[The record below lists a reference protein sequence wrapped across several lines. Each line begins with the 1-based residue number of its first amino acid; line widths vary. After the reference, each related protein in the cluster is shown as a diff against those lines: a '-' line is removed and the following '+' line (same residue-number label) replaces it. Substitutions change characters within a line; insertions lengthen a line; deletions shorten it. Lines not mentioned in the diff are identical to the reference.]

1 VNRVLLGLVLPN
13 VSKDQPDLLELLEQP
28 QTYAPSMRL
37 VKRSHARRTKQS
49 CLRFAKVAAADRLCR
64 MALFDV
70 LAPAELLD
78 FASEITVLLGCDPG
92 QFSCRSAHH
101 RAAFPTMGKG
111 GDIRCQQIDQR
122 SATCAP
128 TAAVIC

>member
-1 VNRVLLGLVLPN
+1 VNRVLLGLLVPK

-70 LAPAELLD
+70 LARAELLD
-78 FASEITVLLGCDPG
+78 FASENN
-92 QFSCRSAHH
+92 RSG
-101 RAAFPTMGKG
+101 TYWG
-111 GDIRCQQIDQR
+111 
-122 SATCAP
+122 
-128 TAAVIC
+128 

>member
-1 VNRVLLGLVLPN
+1 MNRVLLGLVLPN

-37 VKRSHARRTKQS
+37 VKGSHARRTKQS

-101 RAAFPTMGKG
+101 RAAFSLIEARG
-111 GDIRCQQIDQR
+111 
-122 SATCAP
+122 S
-128 TAAVIC
+128 

>member
-1 VNRVLLGLVLPN
+1 MNRVLLGLVLPN

-49 CLRFAKVAAADRLCR
+49 CLRFAKVAAADRLYR

-78 FASEITVLLGCDPG
+78 FASENN
-92 QFSCRSAHH
+92 RS
-101 RAAFPTMGKG
+101 RTYSG
-111 GDIRCQQIDQR
+111 
-122 SATCAP
+122 
-128 TAAVIC
+128 